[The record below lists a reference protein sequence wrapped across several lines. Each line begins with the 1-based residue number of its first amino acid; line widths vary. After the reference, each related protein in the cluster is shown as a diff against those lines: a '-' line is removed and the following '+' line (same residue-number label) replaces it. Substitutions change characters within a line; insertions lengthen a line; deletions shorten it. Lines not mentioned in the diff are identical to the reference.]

1 MKSRNSIKNKIF
13 SIVFFILM
21 ILPASFTFAQNNSIK
36 DITDHKY
43 ALDNLLAG
51 IKSENEGVRKSSI
64 YFAGKYKISE
74 AEQALIEQLKIEPNP
89 NTRTLIAFVL
99 YELGSEE
106 GLAEVQ
112 KLAHSDIDQNVRRM
126 STHLIH
132 EYLAH
137 QEN

>member
-13 SIVFFILM
+13 SIVFFIMM
-21 ILPASFTFAQNNSIK
+21 ILATSFALAQNNSIK

-51 IKSENEGVRKSSI
+51 IKSENEGVRRSSI
-64 YFAGKYKISE
+64 YYAGKYKISE

-126 STHLIH
+126 SKHLIH
-132 EYLAH
+132 EYIVH
-137 QEN
+137 QDN